1 MKIATFQKI
10 ALALSIIVVLNLVF
24 NLGLS
29 TFYKAPDVDNFCGEE
44 TRQTYTTKD
53 SCNDM
58 GGEWVGSFPEEV
70 DAPRMLDGITKFE
83 PYCNARAACYAE
95 YQVERDLYNRNIFIA
110 LVILGVISLGVGFFA
125 VSVKAVST
133 GFLFG
138 GFISLLVASM
148 RYWSGMNEYL
158 RFIILVALLAGL
170 IFLGYKK
177 LKDKE

>member
-44 TRQTYTTKD
+44 TRQIYTTKD
-53 SCNDM
+53 SCNAV
-58 GGEWVGSFPEEV
+58 GGEWIESFPEEA
-70 DAPRMLDGITKFE
+70 DSPRVLNDSTNFT
-83 PYCNARAACYAE
+83 PRCNAKATCYAE
-95 YQVERDLYNRNIFIA
+95 HETARDLYNRNIFIA

-125 VSVKAVST
+125 ISVKAVSA

-138 GFISLLVASM
+138 GFISLLVASI

-158 RFIILVALLAGL
+158 RFIILVILLAGL
-170 IFLGYKK
+170 IFLGYKR